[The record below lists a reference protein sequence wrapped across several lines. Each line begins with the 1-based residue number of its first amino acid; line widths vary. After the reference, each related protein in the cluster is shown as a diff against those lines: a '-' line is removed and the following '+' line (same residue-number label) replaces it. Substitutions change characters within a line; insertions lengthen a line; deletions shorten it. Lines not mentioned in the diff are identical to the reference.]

1 MSKLVPEKRVDKNG
15 RVVTKHVLDAAPPS
29 MAGRAFPVP
38 VAATEKKR
46 LASKLDYGTKIAKAL
61 LGPDEVI
68 KGQNYYST
76 RLSMKALRRVNAWVD
91 ALAPDNERDRDI
103 FAQALNKITFKDDAD
118 SPIARDRLACILVEI
133 MPVITEFAPEKSV
146 RIPWSVNELV
156 SAVNYGAKVNRILFE
171 TKSDADTTAMLQYTA
186 FEHAVKNVNTAR
198 PQEWLREESRWF
210 MDNFERLSMYRETI
224 IKRGSTDRDF
234 LDELV
239 AGDRAASLGEGA
251 L

>member
-1 MSKLVPEKRVDKNG
+1 MSRLIPEKRVDKNG
-15 RVVTKHVLDAAPPS
+15 RLVTKHILDGKASP
-29 MAGRAFPVP
+29 GTDRAFPSP
-38 VAATEKKR
+38 VSEVEKKR

-68 KGQNYYST
+68 KGQHYYST
-76 RLSMKALRRVNAWVD
+76 RLGMKTLRRINVWVD
-91 ALAPDNERDRDI
+91 TLEPDNERDRNI
-103 FAQALNKITFKDDAD
+103 FAQALNKITFKDDVN
-118 SPIARDRLACILVEI
+118 SPVARDRLACILVEI
-133 MPVITEFAPEKSV
+133 MPVITGFAVEKSV
-146 RIPWSVNELV
+146 NIPWSVNELV

-171 TKSDADTTAMLQYTA
+171 TKSDAESTAMLQYTA

-198 PQEWLREESRWF
+198 PQEWLREESQWF

-234 LDELV
+234 LNELV

>member
-1 MSKLVPEKRVDKNG
+1 MPERRVDKNG
-15 RVVTKHVLDAAPPS
+15 RLVTKHVLVEKVVSGAN
-29 MAGRAFPVP
+29 RAFPVP
-38 VAATEKKR
+38 VTVTEKKR

-61 LGPDEVI
+61 LGPEEAI
-68 KGQNYYST
+68 KGQHYYST

-91 ALAPDNERDRDI
+91 TLAPDNERDRDI
-103 FAQALNKITFKDDAD
+103 FAQALNKITFKDDSD

-133 MPVITEFAPEKSV
+133 MPVITEFAREKSV

-171 TKSDADTTAMLQYTA
+171 TKSSPETTAMLQYTA
-186 FEHAVKNVNTAR
+186 FEHAVMNVNTSR
-198 PQEWLREESRWF
+198 PQEWLREESQWF
-210 MDNFERLSMYRETI
+210 VDNFERLSLYRETI

-234 LDELV
+234 LNELV

>member
-15 RVVTKHVLDAAPPS
+15 RVVTKHVLVGNAPS
-29 MAGRAFPVP
+29 GADRTFPVP

-46 LASKLDYGTKIAKAL
+46 LASKLDYATKIAKSL

-68 KGQNYYST
+68 KGQHYYST

-91 ALAPDNERDRDI
+91 RLEPDNKRDRDI

-118 SPIARDRLACILVEI
+118 SPVARDRLACILVEI
-133 MPVITEFAPEKSV
+133 MPVVTGFAVEKSV

-171 TKSDADTTAMLQYTA
+171 TKSGPETTAMLQYTA
-186 FEHAVKNVNTAR
+186 FEHAVMKVNTSR
-198 PQEWLREESRWF
+198 PQEWLRDESQWF
-210 MDNFERLSMYRETI
+210 VDNFERLSLYRETI

-234 LDELV
+234 LNELV